1 MLDRH
6 KTHKVKFRFT
16 TKNLKNDHSAPREY
30 FFFPDL
36 KVNKAIKNWLKLSL
50 YISCLVK
57 LPYIFREENLEVGDC
72 GVIFLDITKHV
83 LTSM

>member
-6 KTHKVKFRFT
+6 KTNKVKFQFT
-16 TKNLKNDHSAPREY
+16 TKNLKNDLSAPRES
-30 FFFPDL
+30 FFPDL

-72 GVIFLDITKHV
+72 GVNF
-83 LTSM
+83 